1 MVIEGG
7 LLFSILKSFT
17 YFMNSCYEFLNVR
30 TNRILEE
37 TSELVKILMHFEDE
51 HIEGVLSMLHDSIF
65 QKIKERSE
73 EFLKHSHHSKSH
85 VERVYN
91 LAVRIAKEENADLDV
106 VKAAVL
112 LHDIARAME
121 DEGNIED
128 HATEGAKMAKKVL
141 EEVNFPKQKIDKV
154 IHCIE
159 AHRFKKGMEAESL
172 EAKIL
177 QDADRLDII
186 GAVGLARVFTRSGW
200 SNLPIYDPTILPK
213 EKYDGKSLTAV
224 NHMYEKILKVKDTI
238 NTNTGKEIA
247 EERHKFVAQFLER
260 LLKEWK
266 GEM

>member
-1 MVIEGG
+1 MLDSYV
-7 LLFSILKSFT
+7 
-17 YFMNSCYEFLNVR
+17 
-30 TNRILEE
+30 
-37 TSELVKILMHFEDE
+37 FE
-51 HIEGVLSMLHDSIF
+51 
-65 QKIKERSE
+65 KIKERSE
-73 EFLKHSHHSKSH
+73 EFFKHSHHSKSH

-121 DEGNIED
+121 DEGKIED
-128 HATEGAKMAKKVL
+128 HATEGAKIARKVL
-141 EEVNFPKQKIDKV
+141 EEADFPKEKIDKV

-159 AHRFKKGMEAESL
+159 VHRFKKGMEAESS

-186 GAVGLARVFTRSGW
+186 GAIGLARTFARGGW
-200 SNLPIYDPTILPK
+200 SNIPIYDPSIPPK
-213 EKYDGKSLTAV
+213 KKYDGKSLTSV
-224 NHMYEKILKVKDTI
+224 NHIYEKILKAKDTI
-238 NTNTGKEIA
+238 TTNTARKIA
-247 EERHKFVAQFLER
+247 EERYKFVEEFLER